1 MSRQI
6 RQTMTRILIIEDDKD
21 ISKLL
26 TIHLNDLNF
35 EVEQVY
41 DGKEGLLKAMNETF
55 DVIVLDIRLPG
66 MDGFE
71 ICRRVRMEKINTPII
86 MLTSKAEEIDK
97 VLGLEM
103 GADDYLTKPFSVR
116 EFVARIKAILRRNQ
130 ILAEAKDDPS
140 RETKI
145 ELENLSINLEKRI
158 VKAYDKNIDLSPKE
172 FDLLVLLASHPGRT
186 YTRIQLL
193 NQVWGVDFEGFEH
206 TVNSHI
212 NRLRSKIEVDMN
224 QPEFI
229 LTTWGVGYKFKDDQ
243 NE

>member
-1 MSRQI
+1 
-6 RQTMTRILIIEDDKD
+6 MTRILIIEDDKD